1 MLSPLL
7 FLVCGFILLGVGAE
21 MLVSGSSKL
30 ALKLGIPPLIVGLTI
45 VAFGTSAPELAVSLE
60 AASNG
65 RSALALGNVIGS
77 NIANI
82 GLILGITALIYPIP
96 VEEKLFKH
104 QIPLMIAASLLLWL
118 LLIDGDL
125 DFTDGIILV
134 TGLLVFLIMSYRTS
148 SNEKNE
154 SAEKSELEQALAE
167 AQTASALQSNL
178 LNILLIVCGLALLI
192 GGSHVFVENAITL
205 AHLFGVS
212 EAIIGLTVVAIG
224 TSIPELATSVI
235 AAIRKQPALAIG
247 NVIGSNLFNILG
259 ILGATSLISTISA
272 AQFSAI
278 DMLIMVGFACAVLP
292 FAWSNLILS
301 RIEGVLLLGG
311 YCGYLVYII

>member
-1 MLSPLL
+1 VLSPLL